1 MLSTRVVST
10 VLRYISLGI
19 LYLTAAIPVYAQS
32 VNETVSAQTMLENIS
47 KAVPNLTRMT
57 TAIAFVIGMF
67 LIIRG
72 VILLKHAGEAR
83 TMMSQE
89 HHLTRP
95 IVMIVIGSL
104 LLYLPSAV
112 RVGMSTFWTDPS
124 PYGYLDQQN
133 SWEQFINVVYIV
145 IQFIGVLAF
154 IRGLVILS
162 HLGGHGGQGQL
173 SKGLTH
179 IIGGIFCVNIY
190 QFVQVI
196 MITLGL
202 QSL

>member
-1 MLSTRVVST
+1 
-10 VLRYISLGI
+10 
-19 LYLTAAIPVYAQS
+19 
-32 VNETVSAQTMLENIS
+32 
-47 KAVPNLTRMT
+47 
-57 TAIAFVIGMF
+57 
-67 LIIRG
+67 
-72 VILLKHAGEAR
+72 
-83 TMMSQE
+83 MMSQE

-112 RVGMSTFWTDPS
+112 RIGMSTFWTDPN

-162 HLGGHGGQGQL
+162 HLGGHGGHQGQL